1 MTPATKSFDVLAA
14 YRQVRERVA
23 NAEAAA
29 GRPLGSVTIVGA
41 AKAQPVERVR
51 ALIDAGL
58 TDIGENYWQDTPD
71 HLAADASRRAQWH
84 FIGPI
89 QSNKTA
95 QIAEQFDWVQSL
107 DRDKIARRLDEQ
119 RPEGSTPLNVLIQ
132 VNISAQNSKAG
143 VAPDEI
149 ESLAD
154 LVMARSRLQ
163 LRGLMAIPA
172 PGDHGAH
179 ARLNKI
185 FRTLQARL
193 PDFATLSIGMSADL
207 ELAIDAGATMVRI
220 GTALF
225 GPRL

>member
-1 MTPATKSFDVLAA
+1 M
-14 YRQVRERVA
+14 
-23 NAEAAA
+23 
-29 GRPLGSVTIVGA
+29 
-41 AKAQPVERVR
+41 
-51 ALIDAGL
+51 
-58 TDIGENYWQDTPD
+58 
-71 HLAADASRRAQWH
+71 
-84 FIGPI
+84 
-89 QSNKTA
+89 
-95 QIAEQFDWVQSL
+95 QSL